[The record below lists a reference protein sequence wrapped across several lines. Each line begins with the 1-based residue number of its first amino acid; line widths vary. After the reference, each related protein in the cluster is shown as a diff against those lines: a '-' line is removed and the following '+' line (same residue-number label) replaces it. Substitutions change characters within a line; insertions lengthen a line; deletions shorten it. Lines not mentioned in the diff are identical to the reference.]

1 MSRIEEAEELPRT
14 EEAEKIK
21 QKDTKRTVI
30 ISQGGTIIAI
40 RNQLEAA
47 KHEISQVKNAT
58 RESAVRY
65 ANYRKAVLKG
75 SENLV
80 NQVDSVAD
88 VYTWTVPA
96 IKEAKL
102 LRKINM
108 HLRAENKAMRKKVE
122 DLKAQLGQLAAE

>member
-1 MSRIEEAEELPRT
+1 M
-14 EEAEKIK
+14 
-21 QKDTKRTVI
+21 
-30 ISQGGTIIAI
+30 
-40 RNQLEAA
+40 RNAA
-47 KHEISQVKNAT
+47 

-75 SENLV
+75 SENLI

-102 LRKINM
+102 LRKINL
-108 HLRAENKAMRKKVE
+108 HQRVENEAMKEKVKRLE
-122 DLKAQLGQLAAE
+122 STTIC